1 MHPNHSFPMCYKPSF
16 FFIFLLLAA
25 SLGSCKKETNSPELD
40 YAQQM
45 REFVIGISQ
54 YAKAQKSNFAIIP
67 QNGIELVTENKQ
79 PSGKLSLDYLYAI
92 DGNGQ
97 EDLYFGY
104 NTDNQA
110 TASDNNSYLRSFLDL
125 SKNAGNKILAIDYC
139 WTPAFVDES
148 YENNYTQGYISFAAE
163 DRELR
168 TIPSYPTPLF
178 QENNAVVSHLQDAKN
193 FLYLIN
199 NEAYATKQDFINAV
213 TSCNYDL
220 LVMDLF
226 FWDGSEFSVSE
237 IDQLRNKANGGKR
250 LVVCYMSIGEA
261 EDYRYYWKAEWN
273 SSKPS
278 WLAAENPDWPGN
290 YKVKYWDKEWQ
301 DLIYGNDNSYLN
313 KIMQNGYD
321 GVYLDIIDA
330 YEFFE
335 D

>member
-1 MHPNHSFPMCYKPSF
+1 MHPNHSFPMRYKPFVF
-16 FFIFLLLAA
+16 FLFLFFVA
-25 SLGSCKKETNSPELD
+25 SLVSCKKETNSPELD

-79 PSGKLSLDYLYAI
+79 PSGKLRLDYLYAI

-104 NTDNQA
+104 DTDNEA
-110 TASDNNSYLRSFLDL
+110 TASADNSYLRSFLDL

-139 WTPAFVDES
+139 WSSAFVDES
-148 YENNYTQGYISFAAE
+148 YENNHTQGYISFASE

-178 QENNAVVSHLQDAKN
+178 QENNAVVSNLQDAKN

-199 NEAYATKQDFINAV
+199 NEAYASKQDFINAV
-213 TSCNYDL
+213 TSSNYDL

-226 FWDGSEFSVSE
+226 FWDGSEFSISE
-237 IDQLRNKANGGKR
+237 IDQLRSKANGGKR
-250 LVVCYMSIGEA
+250 MLVCYMSIGEA
-261 EDYRYYWKAEWN
+261 EAYRYYWKAEWN

-278 WLAAENPDWPGN
+278 WLAAENPSWPGN
-290 YKVKYWDKEWQ
+290 YKVKYWEKEWQ
-301 DLIYGNDNSYLN
+301 DLIYGNDNSYLK
-313 KIMQNGYD
+313 KIMQNGFD

-330 YEFFE
+330 YEYFE
-335 D
+335 E